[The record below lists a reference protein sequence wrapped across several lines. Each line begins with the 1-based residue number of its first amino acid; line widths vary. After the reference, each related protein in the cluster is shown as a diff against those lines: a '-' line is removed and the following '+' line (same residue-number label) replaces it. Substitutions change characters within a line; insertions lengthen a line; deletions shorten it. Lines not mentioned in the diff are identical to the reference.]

1 MKKTLLLGAAIL
13 AAMTMNAKVYNF
25 AGITA
30 DKITTDGSLGTY
42 ALDGVDVPS
51 ISATAEVD
59 INCTIADMDDMV
71 INYKN
76 SSGKNNILKFGGD
89 FLQAD
94 GKNVILTFSNVSV
107 GDEIVLL
114 VSAKGSTAATFEA
127 YKGCTAA
134 ADNPASVEKADGL
147 DTYVEVKFVAT
158 ESDVQIKETAGGY
171 RIITATVGS
180 TESALHNISITEKI
194 SFNGS
199 VISNAEGLNVFVYN
213 ALGKLVANSN
223 GNINMDSFQS
233 GVYLVRAEGIKSALK
248 IRK

>member
-1 MKKTLLLGAAIL
+1 MKKTLLLGAAIF

-42 ALDGVDVPS
+42 TLDGVDVPS
-51 ISATAEVD
+51 ISATAATDV
-59 INCTIADMDDMV
+59 NCTIAGMDDMV

-76 SSGKNNILKFGGD
+76 SSDKNNILKFGGD

-94 GKNVILTFSNVSV
+94 GKNVILTFTNVSI

-114 VSAKGSTAATFEA
+114 VSAKGSTDAVFEA
-127 YKGCTAA
+127 LNGCV
-134 ADNPASVEKADGL
+134 ADANNPATVAKANGL
-147 DTYVEVKFVAT
+147 DEYVEVKFTAIAS
-158 ESDVQIKETAGGY
+158 EVQIKETAGGY
-171 RIITATVGS
+171 RIITATVGN
-180 TESALHNISITEKI
+180 TESALHNVSIAEKI

-223 GNINMDSFQS
+223 GDINMDSFQS
-233 GVYLVRAEGIKSALK
+233 GVYLVCAEGIKSALK